1 MAHRSQCSSAGDN
14 PLDPHYLPPHYREEY
29 RLAIDALVE
38 KDLESYY
45 GFLQN
50 ANVVDFLSRQEVE
63 YIKHTTQMPHQSTQP
78 ELCAPE
84 LYLGPGGEGSSDTYW
99 PMHSDL
105 DAPGLDLGWPQQ
117 HRFIGPTEVTTLV
130 NPSEPDMPS
139 IKEHAR
145 RLIKNAQQL
154 VAVVMD
160 MFTDV
165 DIFADILDAAGR
177 NVAVY
182 ILLDEHNVHH
192 FTNMVSNCRVN
203 LENIPLMRVR
213 TVSGLTYYCRT
224 GKSFKG
230 QMMNRFLLTD
240 CRAVLSGNY
249 SFMWSFEKIHR
260 CIAHLFLGQLVTT
273 FDEEFRILFAQ
284 SQPLI
289 FENVLAP
296 MPDFSSLSD
305 RLSSTD
311 QTPLFRDP
319 RKVLPIGSTGSME
332 WARHSFDERM
342 YLDQKQMALRKHKSS
357 VHRSLDQGQL
367 EMYNSSQH
375 LRMDPSLIEQGYPM
389 VPSPNTMDSNEF
401 KSHSFVEGAH
411 GRVPSYRF
419 MQHQTMQGFETQG
432 RQMHREQQREHPLYQ
447 RAGPEPGY
455 AGYDKFRGYG
465 YPSMDQYTQAEY
477 PPEMEPEP
485 YDPVLNYLS
494 STSSVAMNDDSC
506 KAASGE
512 ISLGL
517 PHPKRISIGQ
527 PYACRR
533 SPTQK
538 MPSEQNEF
546 FQQPNM
552 DHETPDLNA
561 KQGMRDWR
569 ISSYL
574 SAFDDTGDEDV
585 SMQPPIG
592 IDPFEEP
599 LKHIQVES
607 SGPVLSD
614 SMFRTKEIPK
624 FQTAP
629 RVSKLP
635 YYTKSVLP
643 EFKKV
648 PDIVV
653 TMSSEADTTPS
664 ESSSTTEGEKTEE
677 VEVKEPKE
685 ICVKREES
693 FRKSY
698 NAAVQRSSR
707 LRSSLIF
714 SSQLEQH
721 FSQDTQTTSG
731 QHDEETSKNENDQ
744 FKLPFASPML
754 VKRRSFTREPFE
766 WSRYVKSVGTD
777 STITESSKS
786 DDLVHDTGVTKLPKV
801 LPDDKEIKKQPKPT
815 EVEQTVL
822 PAVPPPKRS
831 QDEQLKTMKIELKT
845 EQLTHSTKPFSSSMT
860 YVDMSD
866 PDSRL
871 VFFKELAAKRKAEK
885 NAPLVNIPEK
895 ACIKTD
901 HSVTTSDQRTE
912 TASQKVEPGLSEVPK
927 TTVEAAIN
935 ISAKP
940 AKIDRT
946 PETTPFSQ
954 EIKSKMSTVTCEQS
968 NLNPNEAFKPKEQ
981 DPNIPPNVSQ
991 PLNREGVSSNEG
1003 VLPGS
1008 TDAEKIELK
1017 RNQIVREIKEND
1029 PTTSNSAFVGSNTIE
1044 KQCRPPDSSSTGS
1057 SINPISSVSSPSPNQ
1072 STQIE
1077 ISSSHPPKQSNMLSS
1092 LHPTPV
1098 SNDSA
1103 KTLTS
1108 TKCSESLTK
1117 GTIIDYTPALNEP
1130 SSSVSPQTD
1139 HLFPPNSSPQC
1150 VPGTKPCPPTIPSES
1165 GTSTLSIPLESS
1177 QSASPDESVLPIN
1190 PEETKANESQSSL
1203 PVKPPFKTKK
1213 GGSSSSTPPHTERI
1227 SAPQPSLATLE
1238 TSSTPHPAP
1247 SSTSSTIHPAPS
1259 ETHSTTHLVT
1269 PGTSSTLHPAPTAAS
1284 LTLHPVTPE
1293 TSLTPHPVTPETSLT
1308 PHPVTPETSS
1318 THHPVTPG
1326 QSSTAHHVTPGTSS
1340 TPHPVTPET
1349 SLTPQP
1355 VTPETSS
1362 TTPPV
1367 TPETSSTPA
1376 TSAASSTPHPV
1387 GTGTSSTLHSVS
1399 SSTSSN
1405 PHPDSP
1411 KASSTLH
1418 PVASANSSTPHP
1430 VLFSTSSTTLC
1441 QENTPES
1448 QTQHSSLSETTQNE
1462 SLSPIM
1468 TDVSCYTA
1476 TESGSSP
1483 ESHSDS
1489 VLAESSENY
1498 KTEVTTPEISPTPDK
1513 SSSLSDP
1520 TLTESSESPFPTHIE
1535 SCSSSTQNKSS
1546 SSVNTVL
1553 TEFNPIPNS
1562 TSGESNTPNLSIVVE
1577 NNSLNKEPLSE
1588 LCVESKP
1595 ETSEES
1601 VFHESQ
1607 IDEANVTPS
1616 ASESASDQVIPISPQ
1631 SKNSKVSQSRYHS
1644 STANVL
1650 SSSNLRDDT
1659 KILLEQISANSQSR
1673 AELAKETAV
1682 TDDAKEDEAH
1692 RVGSVEEG
1700 TIERSQSS
1708 RQCRT
1713 DQERQNLLKK
1723 IKSMRKEKKVYS
1735 RFEMAP

>member
-1 MAHRSQCSSAGDN
+1 
-14 PLDPHYLPPHYREEY
+14 
-29 RLAIDALVE
+29 
-38 KDLESYY
+38 
-45 GFLQN
+45 
-50 ANVVDFLSRQEVE
+50 
-63 YIKHTTQMPHQSTQP
+63 
-78 ELCAPE
+78 
-84 LYLGPGGEGSSDTYW
+84 
-99 PMHSDL
+99 
-105 DAPGLDLGWPQQ
+105 
-117 HRFIGPTEVTTLV
+117 
-130 NPSEPDMPS
+130 
-139 IKEHAR
+139 
-145 RLIKNAQQL
+145 
-154 VAVVMD
+154 
-160 MFTDV
+160 
-165 DIFADILDAAGR
+165 
-177 NVAVY
+177 
-182 ILLDEHNVHH
+182 
-192 FTNMVSNCRVN
+192 
-203 LENIPLMRVR
+203 
-213 TVSGLTYYCRT
+213 
-224 GKSFKG
+224 
-230 QMMNRFLLTD
+230 
-240 CRAVLSGNY
+240 
-249 SFMWSFEKIHR
+249 MWSFEKIHR

-342 YLDQKQMALRKHKSS
+342 YVDQKQMALRKHKFS

-401 KSHSFVEGAH
+401 KRHSFAEGAH
-411 GRVPSYRF
+411 GIASSYRF

-447 RAGPEPGY
+447 RAEPEPGY

-494 STSSVAMNDDSC
+494 STSSVAMKDNSV
-506 KAASGE
+506 KATSGE

-527 PYACRR
+527 PYACQR

-538 MPSEQNEF
+538 IPSGQNEF
-546 FQQPNM
+546 YQGPNT

-569 ISSYL
+569 ISAYL
-574 SAFDDTGDEDV
+574 SAFDDTDEDV
-585 SMQPPIG
+585 SMQPTIG

-599 LKHIQVES
+599 LKHVQVGS
-607 SGPVLSD
+607 SGKVLSD
-614 SMFRTKEIPK
+614 AMFRTKEIPK

-635 YYTKSVLP
+635 YYTKTVLP

-664 ESSSTTEGEKTEE
+664 ESSSTTEGDKTEE
-677 VEVKEPKE
+677 AEVKEAKE
-685 ICVKREES
+685 RWVKREES
-693 FRKSY
+693 CRKSY
-698 NAAVQRSSR
+698 NAAIQRRSR
-707 LRSSLIF
+707 LRSSLIC

-731 QHDEETSKNENDQ
+731 QHDEETSKNDNDQ
-744 FKLPFASPML
+744 SKLPFASPML

-766 WSRYVKSVGTD
+766 WSHYVKSLGTD

-786 DDLVHDTGVTKLPKV
+786 DDLVHDTDVTKSPKV

-815 EVEQTVL
+815 DAEQTVL
-822 PAVPPPKRS
+822 PSVHPPRS
-831 QDEQLKTMKIELKT
+831 QDEQLKTMEIEVKT

-871 VFFKELAAKRKAEK
+871 MFFKELAAKRKAEK
-885 NAPLVNIPEK
+885 NAPVVNIAEK
-895 ACIKTD
+895 ACIKSD
-901 HSVTTSDQRTE
+901 HSVTPSDQRTE
-912 TASQKVEPGLSEVPK
+912 TASQKVEPGLSEVPQK
-927 TTVEAAIN
+927 TVEAAIN

-940 AKIDRT
+940 AEIDRT

-954 EIKSKMSTVTCEQS
+954 EIKSEMSTATCGQS
-968 NLNPNEAFKPKEQ
+968 HLNPKEAFKLKEQ
-981 DPNIPPNVSQ
+981 DPNIPQNVSQ
-991 PLNREGVSSNEG
+991 PLNKEGVSSNEG

-1017 RNQIVREIKEND
+1017 RNQIVIEIKEND
-1029 PTTSNSAFVGSNTIE
+1029 PTTSNSALVGSNTVE
-1044 KQCRPPDSSSTGS
+1044 KECRPPDSSSTGS
-1057 SINPISSVSSPSPNQ
+1057 SINPTCISSVSSPSPNQ

-1077 ISSSHPPKQSNMLSS
+1077 ISSSRAPTQSNMLSS
-1092 LHPTPV
+1092 LHPAPV
-1098 SNDSA
+1098 SNYSA

-1108 TKCSESLTK
+1108 TKCGESLSK
-1117 GTIIDYTPALNEP
+1117 GTIVDYTPALNEP

-1139 HLFPPNSSPQC
+1139 HLFPSNSSPQC
-1150 VPGTKPCPPTIPSES
+1150 VPGTKPCPPTIPPES
-1165 GTSTLSIPLESS
+1165 GTSTLSIPFESS

-1213 GGSSSSTPPHTERI
+1213 GESSSPTPPHTERI
-1227 SAPQPSLATLE
+1227 SAQQPSFATLE

-1247 SSTSSTIHPAPS
+1247 SSPSSTLHPAPS
-1259 ETHSTTHLVT
+1259 ETHYTTHPVTPGTSCTPHPAPSAERLTLYPVTPETSSTHHPVT
-1269 PGTSSTLHPAPTAAS
+1269 PGTSSTAHHVTPRTSSTPP
-1284 LTLHPVTPE
+1284 PVTA
-1293 TSLTPHPVTPETSLT
+1293 ETSLT

-1318 THHPVTPG
+1318 THATSAG
-1326 QSSTAHHVTPGTSS
+1326 SS
-1340 TPHPVTPET
+1340 TPHPVT
-1349 SLTPQP
+1349 
-1355 VTPETSS
+1355 
-1362 TTPPV
+1362 
-1367 TPETSSTPA
+1367 
-1376 TSAASSTPHPV
+1376 
-1387 GTGTSSTLHSVS
+1387 TGTSSTLHSVS

-1430 VLFSTSSTTLC
+1430 VLFSTSSTTPC
-1441 QENTPES
+1441 PKNTPES
-1448 QTQHSSLSETTQNE
+1448 QTQHSSLSETTQIE

-1476 TESGSSP
+1476 TESCFPP
-1483 ESHSDS
+1483 ESHPDT
-1489 VLAESSENY
+1489 VLVASSEND
-1498 KTEVTTPEISPTPDK
+1498 KTEVTTPKISPTPDK
-1513 SSSLSDP
+1513 FRSLSDP
-1520 TLTESSESPFPTHIE
+1520 TSTESSESLFPTHIE
-1535 SCSSSTQNKSS
+1535 SCSSSMQTNST
-1546 SSVNTVL
+1546 SSVNPVL

-1562 TSGESNTPNLSIVVE
+1562 TSEESNTINLSIVVE
-1577 NNSLNKEPLSE
+1577 NSSLNKEPLSE
-1588 LCVESKP
+1588 LCGESKP
-1595 ETSEES
+1595 ETSPEES

-1616 ASESASDQVIPISPQ
+1616 ALENASDQVIPISPQ
-1631 SKNSKVSQSRYHS
+1631 SSNSKISQSRYHS
-1644 STANVL
+1644 STAKVL

-1659 KILLEQISANSQSR
+1659 KILLEQISANSLSR

-1692 RVGSVEEG
+1692 RVESVEEG
-1700 TIERSQSS
+1700 TLERSQSS
-1708 RQCRT
+1708 GKCRT
-1713 DQERQNLLKK
+1713 DKERQNLLQR
-1723 IKSMRKEKKVYS
+1723 IRSMRKEKKIYS
-1735 RFEMAP
+1735 RFEVSIFSVKKYIFI